1 MKSTFCGWMLSISL
15 LALVGETVSL
25 APTSSIVVD
34 TAPNDVRPYVLPKY
48 KGDAIKL
55 TSSQTIRFSITA
67 NSSGGA
73 FSLLQH
79 NGKVSGWLSARP
91 HTHGLTHEHLYCTR
105 GRCQLWG
112 QKNATNASHEARVA
126 TPGDY
131 GNIPPGSIHTFQLVD
146 PDSQLT
152 HVFHPAG
159 FEKLF
164 HVFSQGEH
172 DTHGISSPYVPILDD
187 PSPFGP
193 MTPQEYNRLVSLDLY
208 AAPEEEYIPRRDFV
222 NGTAGEAQQPWHD
235 GPNHPPNDPT
245 TPYFVAKDW
254 GPKYLNTDTGYKV
267 IQPLATPTHTHRNFT
282 MGTIIMSNKL
292 ANESVSTATLP
303 HHFALQME
311 EGQLVFQVQGYDS
324 VKLLHGDV
332 AFVPAGVTFSYH
344 ATVPYTKF
352 MYMNAGDRGLEYQLL
367 RRSVPWEFPAYPT
380 SPGFRANSTGSKF
393 TQL

>member
-1 MKSTFCGWMLSISL
+1 MKSPFAPWMLSIL
-15 LALVGETVSL
+15 LLTPFAATDSVPSNK
-25 APTSSIVVD
+25 SIIVD
-34 TAPNDVRPYVLPKY
+34 TAPNFVRPYVLPKY

-67 NSSGGA
+67 NSSDGA

-79 NGKVSGWLSARP
+79 NGKASGWLSARP

-112 QKNATNASHEARVA
+112 QKNVTNSSHEARVA

-152 HVFHPAG
+152 HVFHPGG

-164 HVFSQGEH
+164 NVFSQGEH
-172 DTHGISSPYVPILDD
+172 DTHGISSPYVPIPDD

-222 NGTAGEAQQPWHD
+222 NGTAGEAKQSWHD
-235 GPNHPPNDPT
+235 GPNTPPNDPT
-245 TPYFVAKDW
+245 TPYFVAKDY
-254 GPKYLNTDTGYKV
+254 GPKYLNTDIGYKV
-267 IQPLATPTHTHRNFT
+267 IQPLATPAQTDGNFT
-282 MGTIIMSNKL
+282 MGTIIMSSKL

-311 EGQLVFQVQGYDS
+311 EGQLALRVQGYEW
-324 VKLLHGDV
+324 VHLLHGDV
-332 AFVPAGVTFSYH
+332 AFVPAGVSFSYY

-352 MYMNAGDRGLEYQLL
+352 MYMNAGGKGLEYQLL
-367 RRSVPWEFPAYPT
+367 RRSVAWEFPAYPVF
-380 SPGFRANSTGSKF
+380 PGFRANTTGINP